1 MEARNR
7 KIEDWYGKIV
17 RGEIKLPR
25 FQRYEAWDWRR
36 ISSLFNTITQ
46 NLPLG
51 ITLVL
56 EVGEKE
62 QFISRYLSTA
72 PDTKSRVL
80 EQLLDGQQRLTALW
94 RVLHNNYDYETFYVY
109 IPEFDEY
116 GEKESDEQFI
126 YCRGRYFLKNGQRY
140 PLWCDIPQECLKRG
154 MIPTEL
160 LKPEDIQPFIDKW
173 IIDATNYRK
182 PSNPEKLEDFFN
194 WKKTVSDK
202 INQLRSIIKNYNLP
216 YLSLPTSTRKDIA
229 LEVFI
234 NMNTNSKPLST
245 YDIIVAEVESIKGKS
260 LHDLQDDLD
269 SKYPDIK
276 DYFDLS
282 YLILNSSALLQEK
295 LPNQKGLWEM
305 DKSIMVDNWDKMEN
319 GLNEMAIFLE
329 NEGVLDHDRLPTNA
343 VLAVIAALYP
353 FIAEKGDKRGMQEL
367 LLKKYLWSAFFT
379 DRYENAAAS
388 HAYYDY
394 IALKRIITEAKKE
407 NGSPYAENDVPIL
420 NRQLHPVSIANELL
434 TAGWPKRDTIRGKA
448 VMAVACRLGSFD
460 FASGQK
466 IDKSNISKRHYHH
479 IYPDALLKEAEIES
493 FLALNCALISDD
505 TNLNIGRKE
514 PLKYLKDRYKWV
526 SEDIVHERLNSHLI
540 PVAELANGG
549 YENCVDELERK
560 EKINADFNKFIS
572 KRAALFA
579 YVAEQ
584 LTQGKTIS
592 SSEIIKAINDM
603 NSIN

>member
-17 RGEIKLPR
+17 RGEITLPR
-25 FQRYEAWDWRR
+25 FQRYEAWDRRR
-36 ISSLFNTITQ
+36 ICSLFNTITQ

-94 RVLHNNYDYETFYVY
+94 RVLHNNYDYDTFFIY
-109 IPEFDEY
+109 IPEFDDY
-116 GEKESDEQFI
+116 GEKESEEQLV
-126 YCRGRYFLKNGQRY
+126 YYRGRYTLKNGQRY
-140 PLWCDIPQECLKRG
+140 PLWCDSPEECLKRG
-154 MIPTEL
+154 MIPTDL
-160 LKPEDIQPFIDKW
+160 LRPDDIQVDIDKW
-173 IIDATNYRK
+173 ITSATNYRK
-182 PSNPEKLEDFFN
+182 PSIPEKLEEFFN
-194 WKKTVSDK
+194 WKKIVSDK

-216 YLSLPTSTRKDIA
+216 YLSLPTSTGKDVA

-234 NMNTNSKPLST
+234 NMNTNSKPLT
-245 YDIIVAEVESIKGKS
+245 AYDIIVAEIESIKGKS

-269 SKYPDIK
+269 NKYPNVK

-282 YLILNSSALLQEK
+282 YLILNTSALIQEK

-305 DKSIMVDNWDKMEN
+305 DKSIMVDNWSKMEK
-319 GLNEMAIFLE
+319 GLNELAIFLE
-329 NEGVLDHDRLPTNA
+329 NEGVIDHDRLPTNA

-388 HAYYDY
+388 HAYYDH

-407 NGSPYAENDVPIL
+407 NGSPYTENDVPIL
-420 NRQLHPVSIANELL
+420 NRQLHPIAIADELQ

-466 IDKSNISKRHYHH
+466 IDKSNIGKRHYHH

-514 PLKYLKDRYKWV
+514 PLRYLKERYKWV

-540 PVAELANGG
+540 PVGELANGG
-549 YENCVDELERK
+549 YEICAGELERK
-560 EKINADFNKFIS
+560 EKIKTDFNNFIS

-579 YVAEQ
+579 CAAEQ
-584 LTQGKTIS
+584 LIQGKTIS
-592 SSEIIKAINDM
+592 SSEIIKAINDK
-603 NSIN
+603 NQ